1 MPKFSIII
9 PVKDNLEMTQ
19 KCLNS
24 IKEHT
29 TDYEVIIVDN
39 GSSPA
44 YAGPEQIIRNAE
56 NLGFPIA
63 VNQGIKAA
71 QGEIIVVLNN
81 DIIVTPFWLDRL
93 AEHLKTFDMIGPKTN
108 SVSGPQ
114 KVGAAS
120 YSNPSGIDNFASVI
134 YANNQ
139 GKAIPFHRLVFFC
152 VAIKKQVIDK
162 IGLLDEQFSPGNFE
176 DDDFCLRAVEAGFKL
191 GIADDVFIH
200 HEGSATH
207 KSLNID
213 YQTLMA
219 TNKAKFQAKWPQKRY
234 VELQGVALDNYYST
248 QSRRPLNLALMMIVK
263 NEEIGLERAI
273 LSVRHLVDEI
283 VIAVD
288 NSSNDQTLEIA
299 SKYATTL
306 KQFDWH
312 DDFSEARNFA
322 MEGIKSAWIMFLDGH
337 EYLKQEGK
345 LEEYLKTEKDGLLTT
360 VEMDNGSIFRNPR
373 IFRNGTKFVG
383 AVHEQ
388 QQIKTGI
395 LATDVIIKHDRVGAQ
410 SKQGIDDREIQ
421 RDEQITTIMAKSF
434 KENPRDTRA
443 SFHLALHA
451 QGRENYQSA
460 LKYYKEYLK
469 YSANSSE
476 RWFVFYNM
484 ALIYLTQNKSYR
496 AYASLRSAERTSG
509 FRWETS
515 RLLGIIFFKD
525 KDYKKALDFF
535 VDSFI
540 ENQGDVSYKPIER
553 DVAGTWDLIG
563 QCFFNL
569 KEYFKANVA
578 FDTAAKNCQNVDLKI
593 LLKKRADLMLK
604 LAENQK

>member
-29 TDYEVIIVDN
+29 TDYEIIIVDN

-44 YAGPEQIIRNAE
+44 YAGSEQIIRNE
-56 NLGFPIA
+56 QNLGFPVA
-63 VNQGIKAA
+63 VNQGIKVA
-71 QGEIIVVLNN
+71 QGEVIVILNN
-81 DIIVTPFWLDRL
+81 DTLVTPGWLDHL
-93 AEHLKTFDMIGPKTN
+93 AEHLKTFDIIGPVSN

-114 KVGAAS
+114 KINTFSPGDTR
-120 YSNPSGIDNFASVI
+120 GLDN
-134 YANNQ
+134 YAVSRYVNNQ
-139 GKAIPFHRLVFFC
+139 GRAIPFHRLVFFC
-152 VAIKKQVIDK
+152 VAIKKSVIDK

-191 GIADDVFIH
+191 GIAQDVFIH

-207 KSLNID
+207 KSLNLD

-219 TNKAKFQAKWPQKRY
+219 TNLAKFQAKWPQKRY
-234 VELQGVALDNYYST
+234 VELQGVCLDNYYSK
-248 QSRRPLNLALMMIVK
+248 QLRRPLGLALMMIVK

-322 MEGIKSAWIMFLDGH
+322 MEGIKSAWILFLDGH

-360 VEMDNGSIFRNPR
+360 IEMDNGSIFRNPR

-395 LATDVIIKHDRVGAQ
+395 LAKDVIIKHDRIGAQ
-410 SKQGIDDREIQ
+410 SKQGIDDREVQ
-421 RDEQITTIMAKSF
+421 RNEQITTIMAKSF

-451 QGRENYQSA
+451 QGRENYKLA
-460 LKYYKEYLK
+460 LKYFKEYLK
-469 YSANSSE
+469 YSGNSSE
-476 RWFVFYNM
+476 RWFVFYNI
-484 ALIYLTQNKSYR
+484 ALIYLTQKKYYR
-496 AYASLRSAERTSG
+496 AYSALRSAEHTSG
-509 FRWETS
+509 FRWEIS
-515 RLLGIIFFKD
+515 RLLGIIFFND

-540 ENQGDVSYKPIER
+540 ENKGDVSYKPIVR
-553 DVAGTWDLIG
+553 DDAGTWDLIG

-578 FDTAAKNCQNVDLKI
+578 FDTAAKNCQKIDL
-593 LLKKRADLMLK
+593 
-604 LAENQK
+604 

>member
-1 MPKFSIII
+1 M
-9 PVKDNLEMTQ
+9 
-19 KCLNS
+19 
-24 IKEHT
+24 
-29 TDYEVIIVDN
+29 
-39 GSSPA
+39 
-44 YAGPEQIIRNAE
+44 
-56 NLGFPIA
+56 
-63 VNQGIKAA
+63 
-71 QGEIIVVLNN
+71 
-81 DIIVTPFWLDRL
+81 
-93 AEHLKTFDMIGPKTN
+93 
-108 SVSGPQ
+108 
-114 KVGAAS
+114 
-120 YSNPSGIDNFASVI
+120 
-134 YANNQ
+134 
-139 GKAIPFHRLVFFC
+139 
-152 VAIKKQVIDK
+152 IDK

-176 DDDFCLRAVEAGFKL
+176 DDDFCLRAIEAGFKL
-191 GIADDVFIH
+191 GIAQDVFIH

-207 KSLNID
+207 KSLNLD

-219 TNKAKFQAKWPQKRY
+219 TNLAKFQAKWPQKRY
-234 VELQGVALDNYYST
+234 VELQGVALDNYYSK
-248 QSRRPLNLALMMIVK
+248 QLRRPLGLALMMIVK

-322 MEGIKSAWIMFLDGH
+322 MEGIKSAWILFLDGH

-360 VEMDNGSIFRNPR
+360 IEMDNGSIFRNPR
-373 IFRNGTKFVG
+373 IFRNGVKFVG

-395 LATDVIIKHDRVGAQ
+395 LANDVIIKHDRIGAQ
-410 SKQGIDDREIQ
+410 SQQAIDQREVQ
-421 RDEQITTIMAKSF
+421 RDEQITTIMAESLKQ
-434 KENPRDTRA
+434 NPRDIRS

-451 QGRENYQSA
+451 QGRENYKLA

-476 RWFVFYNM
+476 RWFVFYNI
-484 ALIYLTQNKSYR
+484 ALIYLTQQKYFR
-496 AYASLRSAERTSG
+496 AYSALRSAEHVSG

-515 RLLGIIFFKD
+515 RLFGIIFFSS
-525 KDYKKALDFF
+525 KDYKKALDFL

-540 ENQGDVSYKPIER
+540 ENKGDVSYKPIVR
-553 DVAGTWDLIG
+553 DDAGTWDLIG

-578 FDTAAKNCQNVDLKI
+578 FDTAAKSCQNVDLKV

>member
-29 TDYEVIIVDN
+29 TDYEIIIVDN

-44 YAGPEQIIRNAE
+44 YAGSEQIIRNE
-56 NLGFPIA
+56 QNLGFPVA
-63 VNQGIKAA
+63 VNQGIKVA
-71 QGEIIVVLNN
+71 QGEVIVILNN
-81 DIIVTPFWLDRL
+81 DTLVTPGWLDHL
-93 AEHLKTFDMIGPKTN
+93 AEHLKTFDIIGPVSN

-114 KVGAAS
+114 KINTFSPGDTR
-120 YSNPSGIDNFASVI
+120 GLDN
-134 YANNQ
+134 YAVSRYVNNQ
-139 GKAIPFHRLVFFC
+139 GRAIPFHRLVFFC
-152 VAIKKQVIDK
+152 VAIKKSVIDK

-191 GIADDVFIH
+191 GIAQDVFIH

-207 KSLNID
+207 KSLNLD

-219 TNKAKFQAKWPQKRY
+219 TNLAKFQAKWPQKRY
-234 VELQGVALDNYYST
+234 VELQGVCLDNYYSK
-248 QSRRPLNLALMMIVK
+248 QLRRPLGLALMMIVK

-322 MEGIKSAWIMFLDGH
+322 MEGIKSAWILFLDGH

-360 VEMDNGSIFRNPR
+360 IEMDNGSIFRNPR

-395 LATDVIIKHDRVGAQ
+395 LAKDVIIKHDRIGAQ
-410 SKQGIDDREIQ
+410 SKQGIDDREVQ
-421 RDEQITTIMAKSF
+421 RNEQITTIMAKSF

-451 QGRENYQSA
+451 QGRENYKLA
-460 LKYYKEYLK
+460 LKYFKEYLK

-476 RWFVFYNM
+476 RWFVFYNI
-484 ALIYLTQNKSYR
+484 ALIYLTQKKYYR
-496 AYASLRSAERTSG
+496 AYSALRSAEHTSG
-509 FRWETS
+509 FRWEIS
-515 RLLGIIFFKD
+515 RLLGIIFFND

-540 ENQGDVSYKPIER
+540 ENKGDVSYKPIVR
-553 DVAGTWDLIG
+553 DDAGTWDLIG

-578 FDTAAKNCQNVDLKI
+578 FDTAAKNCQKIDL
-593 LLKKRADLMLK
+593 
-604 LAENQK
+604 

>member
-1 MPKFSIII
+1 
-9 PVKDNLEMTQ
+9 MTE
-19 KCLNS
+19 KCLKS
-24 IKEHT
+24 IKENT
-29 TDYEVIIVDN
+29 TGYEIIIVDN
-39 GSSPA
+39 GSSPS
-44 YAGPEQIIRNAE
+44 YFGEERQIHNAQ

-81 DIIVTPFWLDRL
+81 DIIVTPFWLDHL
-93 AEHLKTFDMIGPKTN
+93 AEHLKDFDIIGPMSN

-120 YSNPSGIDNFASVI
+120 YSNPSGIDNFAAVI
-134 YANNQ
+134 YGNNQ
-139 GKAIPFHRLVFFC
+139 GRAIPFHRLVFFC
-152 VAIKKQVIDK
+152 VAIKKSVIDK

-191 GIADDVFIH
+191 GIAEDVFIY

-207 KSLNID
+207 KSLNLD

-219 TNKAKFQAKWPQKRY
+219 TNRAKFQAKWPQKRY
-234 VELQGVALDNYYST
+234 VELQGVALDNYYSK
-248 QSRRPLNLALMMIVK
+248 QPRRPLNLALMMIVK

-322 MEGIKSAWIMFLDGH
+322 MEGIKSAWILFLDGH
-337 EYLKQEGK
+337 EYLKQAGK
-345 LEEYLKTEKDGLLTT
+345 LEEYLKTEKDGLLITI
-360 VEMDNGSIFRNPR
+360 EMDNGSIFRNPR

-395 LATDVIIKHDRVGAQ
+395 LAKDIIIKHDRIGAQ
-410 SKQGIDDREIQ
+410 SQQAIDQREVQ
-421 RDEQITTIMAKSF
+421 RDEQITTIMAESF
-434 KENPRDTRA
+434 KQNPRDTRA

-451 QGRENYQSA
+451 QGRENYKLA
-460 LKYYKEYLK
+460 LKYYKDYLK

-476 RWFVFYNM
+476 RWFVFYNI
-484 ALIYLTQNKSYR
+484 ALIYLTQQKYFR
-496 AYASLRSAERTSG
+496 AYSALRSAEHASG

-515 RLLGIIFFKD
+515 RLLGVVFFNN
-525 KDYKKALDFF
+525 KDYKKALDFL

-540 ENQGDVSYKPIER
+540 ENKGDVSYKPIVR
-553 DVAGTWDLIG
+553 DDAGTWDLIG

-578 FDTAAKNCQNVDLKI
+578 FDTAAKNCQNVDLKLI
-593 LLKKRADLMLK
+593 LKKRADLMLK